1 MTRIEAVPLKPF
13 GVELH
18 VDLREELS
26 IEAVEELRRLYAGH
40 DLLVVRDQHLTM
52 EQQTRAVA
60 HLGPVRRRGNG
71 LVAGDRS
78 IGRGAER
85 CFHSDRGHTSEPL
98 HALSLHAIDVVDGE
112 TSTRFASGRRA
123 YDEAGRELRSRLEGL
138 SALQVFGTRP
148 DTRNRLADLDPR
160 LPSTPHPVVQPHFG
174 TGGAFLFAPEMT
186 TDSIVGLP
194 ERESEAIIA
203 EVFDLLYDDTNVLE
217 HIWCIGDLVIWNN
230 VAVVHAHADHSWADR
245 LVLQRVTLG
254 TTASVDLFP
263 GRPRVDGRA
272 GGARV
277 ARTLERR

>member
-1 MTRIEAVPLKPF
+1 MTSIEAVPLKPF

-18 VDLREELS
+18 VDLRQELS
-26 IEAVEELRRLYAGH
+26 MELVEELRRLYAGH

-71 LVAGDRS
+71 LVTGDRS
-78 IGRGAER
+78 TSRGAER
-85 CFHSDRGHTSEPL
+85 CFHSVRGHTPEPL
-98 HALSLHAIDVVDGE
+98 HAISLHAVDVVDGE

-123 YDEAGRELRSRLEGL
+123 YDEAGRDLRGRLDGL
-138 SALQVFGTRP
+138 TALQVFGTRP
-148 DTRNRLADLDPR
+148 DARNRLADLDPR
-160 LPSTPHPVVQPHFG
+160 LPTTPHRVVQPHFG
-174 TGGAFLFAPEMT
+174 TGGAFLFAPQMT

-194 ERESEAIIA
+194 DVESEAIIA

-217 HIWCIGDLVIWNN
+217 HLWCMGDLVIWNN

-254 TTASVDLFP
+254 TNGSIDLFP
-263 GRPRVDGRA
+263 GRAGIDGRA
-272 GGARV
+272 DGSLV
-277 ARTLERR
+277 TRTLERR